1 MKWKKRAIAML
12 LTVSMLASA
21 SPFSTWAEENP
32 QGEILSDAVSTDE
45 PIVYTDEEFQYTEL
59 SDGTLSICGYIGE
72 NPEDESLLSVEVPES
87 IDGKMVVQIG
97 EKAFANN
104 EAIET
109 ILLPENIAYIAE
121 DAFADCGNLKG
132 IAFCGEGMDVA
143 SSVMKDSEALEK
155 IFVLAE
161 GEFSAFLEQMKEAL
175 GEEAAN
181 KVEVLEYENL
191 DELKNAYKEYADSL
205 RKVPS
210 DDTEE
215 KEVPEEPAES
225 EESVDTVSDP
235 NEGEK

>member
-32 QGEILSDAVSTDE
+32 QGEVLSDAVSTDD

-72 NPEDESLLSVEVPES
+72 NLEDESLLSVEVPES

-109 ILLPENIAYIAE
+109 ILLPENIAYIFICHE
-121 DAFADCGNLKG
+121 R
-132 IAFCGEGMDVA
+132 
-143 SSVMKDSEALEK
+143 
-155 IFVLAE
+155 
-161 GEFSAFLEQMKEAL
+161 Q
-175 GEEAAN
+175 
-181 KVEVLEYENL
+181 
-191 DELKNAYKEYADSL
+191 
-205 RKVPS
+205 
-210 DDTEE
+210 
-215 KEVPEEPAES
+215 
-225 EESVDTVSDP
+225 
-235 NEGEK
+235 